1 MKKAKTLAEIHQS
14 CRPRPLQRDELDE
27 FFVDTSDARDAVLSR
42 RRQMKQRLERNP
54 DANTK
59 ILLAGHGG
67 CGKSTELVKLA
78 EDLSDNFF
86 TVNFS
91 VAQECNLFH
100 VPVEDVLVVAM
111 ERLLDACTGRGFA
124 NELTETTPALQEVYR
139 WFAKELEIEEAT
151 TEKTGEVEGSTAA
164 SLLKLLVRA
173 KGLIRIGDKRV
184 HRVTREKSQRLA
196 GLTERCNL
204 LVKEVKQAVRRR
216 NRNLLI
222 VIEDL
227 DKVDLEDVRRIFQ
240 EQPAVLAG
248 LDASLIC
255 TVPIFLHHSPSR
267 AAYEQYFEPIVLP
280 MLKVSEFDGS
290 SCEEGRE
297 QIRRIVRKRV
307 ADSLIEADALDG
319 LIGSSGGVLRDVFE
333 VLIVAA
339 EAAENLRERG
349 SQDPVITSDNIRYGL
364 NRRKN
369 EYARAISVLDLPK
382 EWDLSVKDLYR
393 RLRELARGP
402 VRVLP
407 PDPAAMVLLK
417 ARAVLE
423 YNGEQWF
430 RVHPLVEELL
440 KVMPRED
447 DE

>member
-1 MKKAKTLAEIHQS
+1 MKQAKALSEIHQS
-14 CRPRPLQRDELDE
+14 CHPRPLRRDELDQ

-42 RRQMKQRLERNP
+42 RRQIKQRLERNR
-54 DANTK
+54 DENTK
-59 ILLAGHGG
+59 ILLAGHAG

-78 EDLSDNFF
+78 EELAGSFF
-86 TVNFS
+86 TVSFS

-111 ERLLDACTGRGFA
+111 ERLLNACADREFGA
-124 NELTETTPALQEVYR
+124 ELTDTSGALREVYR
-139 WFAKELEIEEAT
+139 WFAKEYELEETT
-151 TEKTGEVEGSTAA
+151 TEKAAEAEAGIAA
-164 SLLKLLVRA
+164 SLHGLFVKA

-184 HRVTREKSQRLA
+184 HQITREKAHRLA
-196 GLTERCNL
+196 ALTERCNL
-204 LVKEVKQAVRRR
+204 LVKEVKLALHRRQR
-216 NRNLLI
+216 SLLI

-248 LDASLIC
+248 LDAALIC

-267 AAYEQYFEPIVLP
+267 GAYEQHFECIELP

-290 SCEEGRE
+290 PCEGGRE
-297 QIRRIVRKRV
+297 RIRRIVRKRV
-307 ADSLIEADALDG
+307 GGSLIEADALDH
-319 LIGSSGGVLRDVFE
+319 LIDISGGVLRDVFE
-333 VLIVAA
+333 VLVVAA
-339 EAAENLRERG
+339 EAAESLSERG
-349 SQDPVITSDNIRYGL
+349 KQTPIITTANVRYGL

-369 EYARAISVLDLPK
+369 EYARAISVLDLPE
-382 EWDLSVKDLYR
+382 EWKLSVNDLYR
-393 RLRELARGP
+393 RLRELAAGP

-407 PDPAAMVLLK
+407 ADPVAMVLLK

-430 RVHPLVEELL
+430 RVHPLVQELL
-440 KVMPRED
+440 KVIPSED
-447 DE
+447 NE